1 MGLTKD
7 IFGAGCSAV
16 ITGGMFLGAPIL
28 GIIWSLIPGDMVDT
42 LAQQERP
49 AVYFD
54 GAFELSDEEIDGD
67 LDGNADETV
76 EVPEPEDP
84 DDAEPEPES
93 GEDSPG
99 EEDPDAD
106 ADRVGGEV
114 QADAALDNGR
124 GTRVGSGG
132 GSDRKRPGAKLAE
145 ARRKKKKSRQK
156 CAKSYDG
163 IRKRPDGTYEVSRK
177 LVNYYT
183 GSVKHFNELGWS
195 KPNERGD
202 GKGWLIHG
210 FGCNDPLYHGG
221 LRRGDIVL
229 TVNGKKT
236 NNMMQVLMLYTRVK
250 TKRHFEVVV
259 RRRGKEVTL
268 RYNVEKG

>member
-1 MGLTKD
+1 MGLRKD

-16 ITGGMFLGAPIL
+16 VTGVMFLGAPIL
-28 GIIWSLIPGDMVDT
+28 GVVWSLLPGDMVDA
-42 LAQQERP
+42 LVAPERP

-54 GAFELSDEEIDGD
+54 AAYELSDLEIDGD

-76 EVPEPEDP
+76 EVPENDAPKTPEPEVGGDDSPGPEDP
-84 DDAEPEPES
+84 DS
-93 GEDSPG
+93 K
-99 EEDPDAD
+99 AD
-106 ADRVGGEV
+106 KVGGAVET
-114 QADAALDNGR
+114 DAVLDNGA

-132 GSDRKRPGAKLAE
+132 GADKKRPGQKLAD
-145 ARRKKKKSRQK
+145 AKRKKKKSRRK

-163 IRKRPDGTYEVSRK
+163 IRRRPDGTYEVSRT

-183 GSVKHFNELGWS
+183 ASVKHFNELGWS

-202 GKGWLIHG
+202 GKGWFIHG

-221 LRRGDIVL
+221 LRRGDIIL

-268 RYNVEKG
+268 RYNVVKG

>member
-1 MGLTKD
+1 MGLGKD
-7 IFGAGCSAV
+7 IFGVGCSAV

-28 GIIWSLIPGDMVDT
+28 GIVWSLLPGDMVDV
-42 LAQQERP
+42 LAAPERP

-54 GAFELSDEEIDGD
+54 AAYELSDEEIDGD
-67 LDGNADETV
+67 LDGNADEAV
-76 EVPEPEDP
+76 EVPEP
-84 DDAEPEPES
+84 DDADES
-93 GEDSPG
+93 ESEDGGDDSPG
-99 EEDPDAD
+99 EEDPDSQ

-114 QADAALDNGR
+114 DAEPVLDNGA

-132 GSDRKRPGAKLAE
+132 GADRKRPGEKLAE
-145 ARRKKKKSRQK
+145 NRRKKKKSRKQ

-163 IRKRPDGTYEVSRK
+163 IRQRPDGTYVIDRE

-183 GSVKHFNELGWS
+183 ASVKHFNELGWS
-195 KPNERGD
+195 KPNDRGD
-202 GKGWLIHG
+202 GKGWFIHG

-221 LRRGDIVL
+221 FRRGDIVL

-236 NNMMQVLMLYTRVK
+236 NNMMQVLMLYTKVK

-259 RRRGKEVTL
+259 RRRGKEITL
-268 RYNVEKG
+268 RYNVVKG